1 MVENQLLPKIYK
13 MTTQEILDKLP
24 FSPPYLFVDEL
35 LYVNEKGASGCY
47 TFKEDLDFFKG
58 HFKNFPVVPGA
69 ILIETMAQI
78 GGASVSI
85 YLSSFDENKKQNEVS
100 VATSYNVEFFK
111 PVYPNDKVTVVSEIV
126 YFRFG
131 KLKTKVVMTN
141 ERDEKVCEG
150 VIAGIL
156 AKQSNL

>member
-1 MVENQLLPKIYK
+1 
-13 MTTQEILDKLP
+13 MTTQEIIQKLP
-24 FSPPYLFVDEL
+24 FLPPYLFVDEL
-35 LYVNEKGASGCY
+35 FYVNEKGASGCY
-47 TFKEDLDFFKG
+47 TFKKDLDFFKG

-85 YLSSFDENKKQNEVS
+85 YLSAQGVDTKQNQVA

-111 PVYPNDKVTVVSEIV
+111 PVYPEDKVTVVSEII

-131 KLKTKVVMTN
+131 KLKSKVWMTN
-141 ERDEKVCEG
+141 ENNEKICEG
-150 VIAGIL
+150 VMSGIL
-156 AKQSNL
+156 VNRSNL

>member
-1 MVENQLLPKIYK
+1 
-13 MTTQEILDKLP
+13 MTTKQIIDKLP
-24 FSPPYLFVDEL
+24 FSYPYLFVDEL
-35 LYVNEKGASGCY
+35 EYVNEKGAKGSY
-47 TFKEDLDFFKG
+47 TFDESLDFFKG
-58 HFKNFPVVPGA
+58 HFKDFPVVPGA

-85 YLSSFDENKKQNEVS
+85 YLSSLDENKKQNEVS

-131 KLKTKVVMTN
+131 KLKTKVVMTS
-141 ERDEKVCEG
+141 ELGEKVCEG

-156 AKQSNL
+156 VKESNL

>member
-1 MVENQLLPKIYK
+1 
-13 MTTQEILDKLP
+13 MTTTEIIEKLP

-35 LYVNEKGASGCY
+35 FYVNEKGAKGCY
-47 TFKEDLDFFKG
+47 TFREDLDFFKG
-58 HFKNFPVVPGA
+58 HFNAFPVVPGA

-85 YLSSFDENKKQNEVS
+85 YLSSLVEENKENQVS
-100 VATSYNVEFFK
+100 VATSYNVDFFK
-111 PVYPNDKVTVVSEIV
+111 PVYPNDKVFVTSEVV

-131 KLKTKVVMTN
+131 KLKSKVVMT
-141 ERDEKVCEG
+141 DENDQKICEG

-156 AKQSNL
+156 AKKVNL

>member
-1 MVENQLLPKIYK
+1 
-13 MTTQEILDKLP
+13 MTTIEIFKKLP
-24 FSPPYLFVDEL
+24 FSAPYLFVDEL
-35 LYVNEKGASGCY
+35 LYVNEKGASGTY
-47 TFKEDLDFFKG
+47 TFKADLDFFKG
-58 HFKNFPVVPGA
+58 HFKDLPVVPGA

-85 YLSSFDENKKQNEVS
+85 YLSSLDENKNENQVS

-111 PVYPNDKVTVVSEIV
+111 PVYPNDKITVVSEIV